1 MVVGGWKEN
10 LSPKP
15 FPLAYLK
22 RKKIMK
28 NMWVANDGTMF
39 DDFASCV
46 IHERDEKISDY
57 DKIFV
62 NGIKRR
68 AENVISMFKTGC
80 VLYEAENEREYND
93 LLRRGNINNGLDG
106 LGLVGADGGIVYLR
120 DDGVEAII
128 DYVARLEKQ
137 VEDLKRKVGKNV

>member
-1 MVVGGWKEN
+1 
-10 LSPKP
+10 
-15 FPLAYLK
+15 
-22 RKKIMK
+22 MK

-46 IHERDEKISDY
+46 IHERDERISDY

-93 LLRRGNINNGLDG
+93 LLRRGNVNNGLDG

-137 VEDLKRKVGKNV
+137 VEDLKMRVGKDI